1 MAVFYSF
8 HYDRDVNRVQLVE
21 NMGVLDGQK
30 ILNHQDWESVK
41 RGGTSA
47 ITRWIDE
54 QMKYKSAVIVLIG
67 KETSTRPWVLY
78 EIEKAWNDKRRLLGI
93 YIHGLSSMGEV
104 DSKGANPFERVD
116 GVYGIPVFD
125 PTQIS
130 WSTGRIDS
138 KATYNTLAM
147 NLKSWSEQGKVRPW

>member
-21 NMGVLDGQK
+21 NMGVLDGQA

-47 ITRWIDE
+47 IKKWIDE
-54 QMKYKSAVIVLIG
+54 QMKNKSAVIVLIG

-78 EIEKAWNDKRRLLGI
+78 EIEKAWNDRRSLLGI
-93 YIHGLSSMGEV
+93 YIHGLSSMGKV
-104 DSKGANPFERVD
+104 DSKGANPFDLVE
-116 GVYGIPVFD
+116 GVSGIPVFD
-125 PTQIS
+125 PTLKYWGS
-130 WSTGRIDS
+130 EDIDS
-138 KATYNTLAM
+138 KATYNKLAM
-147 NLKSWSEQGKVRPW
+147 NLKSWSQQGKVRLW